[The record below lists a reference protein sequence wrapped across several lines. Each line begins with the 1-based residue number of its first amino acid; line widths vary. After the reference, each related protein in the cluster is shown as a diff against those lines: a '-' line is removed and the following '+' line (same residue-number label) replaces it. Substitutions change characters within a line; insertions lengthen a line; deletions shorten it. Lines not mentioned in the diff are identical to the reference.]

1 MTLVVLFMSQCL
13 DVFTLISYLT
23 RSCFSWIQQWDANSQ
38 RYFYVE
44 QATGRTQWEP
54 PAFSPPPGGAFSPPP
69 APYGAPGYGPPGH
82 GAPGYGAPGY
92 GAPGYGH
99 EGDRGHGGGYGYD
112 AHGSGDGYKG
122 DKEKKKDK
130 DKSNTG
136 KLVAAGAVGAIGGA
150 VIASQLG
157 MSLQR
162 SLATLS

>member
-1 MTLVVLFMSQCL
+1 MILHSLSGAN
-13 DVFTLISYLT
+13 LITSLPPG
-23 RSCFSWIQQWDANSQ
+23 WIQQWDQNSQ

-54 PAFSPPPGGAFSPPP
+54 PAFSPPPGGPFSPPP
-69 APYGAPGYGPPGH
+69 APYGAPGYGAPAH
-82 GAPGYGAPGY
+82 GAPY

-99 EGDRGHGGGYGYD
+99 EANRGHDGGYGAAPYG
-112 AHGSGDGYKG
+112 APGGDYKGDKG

-157 MSLQR
+157 PSLCYAVEALLTCSR
-162 SLATLS
+162 

>member
-1 MTLVVLFMSQCL
+1 MYSHQG
-13 DVFTLISYLT
+13 LIRRQY
-23 RSCFSWIQQWDANSQ
+23 RWIQQWDANSQ

-69 APYGAPGYGPPGH
+69 APYGAPGYG
-82 GAPGYGAPGY
+82 APGYGH
-92 GAPGYGH
+92 GH
-99 EGDRGHGGGYGYD
+99 EGDRGYGSD
-112 AHGSGDGYKG
+112 YKG
-122 DKEKKKDK
+122 DKKKDK

-157 MSLQR
+157 KSLIP
-162 SLATLS
+162 